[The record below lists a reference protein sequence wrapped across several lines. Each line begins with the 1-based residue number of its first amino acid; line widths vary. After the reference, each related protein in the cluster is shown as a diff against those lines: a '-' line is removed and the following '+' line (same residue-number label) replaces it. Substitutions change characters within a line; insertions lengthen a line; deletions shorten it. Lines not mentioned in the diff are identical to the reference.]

1 MRAYST
7 RNTSIYLEPHRWI
20 NGIGIY
26 MMSEGSNIFKAML
39 SKESYMGVGLKT
51 FDGIRF
57 NFDTIAEANETLQEL
72 GRLNN
77 LTIK

>member
-7 RNTSIYLEPHRWI
+7 KNNRIFLQVHSWL
-20 NGIGIY
+20 NGISIY
-26 MMSEGSNIFKAML
+26 MMEEGNAIFKAML
-39 SKESYMGVGLKT
+39 SKESYIGVGLKA

-57 NFDTIAEANETLQEL
+57 NFNSISEANETLQEL